1 MAEAL
6 QDLISKNAK
15 NNEVEDTESI
25 DQDPKGEQD
34 DQGTDADTV
43 KPQRAIG
50 SIDSQVSRVVSV

>member
-15 NNEVEDTESI
+15 NNEVEDTESN

-50 SIDSQVSRVVSV
+50 SIDSQV